1 MLVYL
6 IRHGES
12 QSNLDKIWSGWNDV
26 PLTEKGKNDAKK
38 AGEYLDGIKFDKI
51 YSSDLSRAKNTAEI
65 AIPGCEYEQ
74 TPLLREINVGD
85 IVGKPFNSE
94 EYNRIDTVLNGYG
107 TYNGESF
114 DDMSSRIKQFM
125 DIVSATEY
133 NKVACFTHAGVLR
146 VFLDITVGKR
156 LSRQNILCKNCAI
169 AIFECD
175 NDVWKLHSWINLD

>member
-26 PLTEKGKNDAKK
+26 PLTEKGKLDAKK

-74 TPLLREINVGD
+74 TPLLREINVGE
-85 IVGKPFNSE
+85 IVGKPFNS
-94 EYNRIDTVLNGYG
+94 D
-107 TYNGESF
+107 
-114 DDMSSRIKQFM
+114 
-125 DIVSATEY
+125 
-133 NKVACFTHAGVLR
+133 
-146 VFLDITVGKR
+146 
-156 LSRQNILCKNCAI
+156 
-169 AIFECD
+169 
-175 NDVWKLHSWINLD
+175 